1 MSNFSGF
8 IKEALNLDYGFD
20 DSFVAPED
28 LIIVNQR
35 AGGIIKESDND
46 DNLLNSEK
54 NSPGTKTYRQKYY
67 ELLEEYQEAEYK
79 QKYKDLKCQIAEGNV
94 IKPPNI
100 SFKAI
105 IISSLIFII
114 IILWFNVVGDV
125 YSYFYDGK
133 TDPFRSL
140 LFAIVAT
147 LILVGF
153 CIAVYIW

>member
-1 MSNFSGF
+1 MANFSGF

-28 LIIVNQR
+28 LVIVNPQA
-35 AGGIIKESDND
+35 AGIRNGTGG
-46 DNLLNSEK
+46 LLNSGK
-54 NSPGTKTYRQKYY
+54 NSPEEKTYRQKYH
-67 ELLEEYQEAEYK
+67 ELLESYQEAEYK
-79 QKYKDLKCQIAEGNV
+79 QKYENLKCQIAKGKV
-94 IKPPNI
+94 IKEPNI

-114 IILWFNVVGDV
+114 IILWFNVVGDI

-140 LFAIVAT
+140 LLAIIAT
-147 LILVGF
+147 FILIGF